1 MKGQSTTF
9 SQRSASIVC
18 TSITSVSISFQK
30 HQVNLDLSIFLLVF
44 WCLISC
50 LLRVFCAFCRAQQYC
65 GAIQSANGSSHHL
78 EKKPCHFLQIYYFNT
93 SLVSKIAM
101 AKKAAAADLST
112 IIIRDRL
119 FQKPAFVNADE
130 SFIFISQYSRETEL

>member
-30 HQVNLDLSIFLLVF
+30 HQVNLDLSIFLLGFFVASYLAF
-44 WCLISC
+44 CE
-50 LLRVFCAFCRAQQYC
+50 VFCAFCRAQYC